1 MFTFNIWVVNMNN
14 LGGSHVLQHGH
25 AVLLIKSS
33 LNRIF
38 AIVYYL

>member
-1 MFTFNIWVVNMNN
+1 MGSQHEII